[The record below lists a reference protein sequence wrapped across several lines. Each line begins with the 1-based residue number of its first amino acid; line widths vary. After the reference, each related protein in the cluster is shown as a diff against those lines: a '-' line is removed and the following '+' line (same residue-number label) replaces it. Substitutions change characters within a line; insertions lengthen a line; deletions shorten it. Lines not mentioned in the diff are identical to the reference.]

1 MAPTYHSGRKPHGA
15 KRKKPVDTTLL
26 SVLLIMVVFAYI
38 YHGLQPE
45 NASNPGEP
53 NASVGSITTDKG
65 IYHSGEGMS
74 LNVSVNKGETE
85 NLSVRVYG
93 VQDRMGN
100 YRISDQMPITQGMKE
115 ADFSF
120 KMPPCY
126 GCAGVSPGNY
136 TIICELLSNGTVVA
150 NATKIVELAA

>member
-15 KRKKPVDTTLL
+15 KRKKPVNTTIL

-45 NASNPGEP
+45 NSPNTGEDL
-53 NASVGSITTDKG
+53 NASVGSITTDRG

-74 LNVSVNKGETE
+74 LNVSVEGATE

-93 VQDRMGN
+93 IRDGRGN
-100 YRISDQMPITQGMKE
+100 YRINDEKTVTTNGSVE
-115 ADFSF
+115 FLFS
-120 KMPPCY
+120 MPPCY

-136 TIICELLSNGTVVA
+136 TIICEILSNGTVVA
-150 NATKIVELAA
+150 NSTKTVELAA